1 MSQVSTSGF
10 QKGMFIL
17 FRGEIHQIVTFQHVN
32 PGKGSAF
39 VRTKLRNL
47 KTANSIEF
55 TYKSGEQVEQIPV
68 FVKELQYLYKEGT
81 NFVFMDNTSFE
92 QISLA
97 DSLVGNFG
105 RYMKEGEICQIYMHD
120 EKGLGLRLPKKVKLK
135 VTEAD
140 EAVKGNTVS
149 GAKKMV
155 ILQTGIRVA
164 VPLFIKTG
172 DTISVDPDT
181 GEYVE
186 RVND

>member
-55 TYKSGEQVEQIPV
+55 TYKSGEQVDQITV
-68 FVKELQYLYKEGT
+68 FVKELQYLYKDGS
-81 NFVFMDNTSFE
+81 NFVFMDNSSYE
-92 QISLA
+92 QMSLNE
-97 DSLVGNFG
+97 SLVGDFG
-105 RYMKEGEICQIYMHD
+105 KYLKEGEIYQVYMHED
-120 EKGLGLRLPKKVKLK
+120 EGLGIRAPKKVKLK
-135 VTEAD
+135 VTEAN

-149 GAKKMV
+149 GAKKIV
-155 ILQTGIRVA
+155 LLETGLKIA

-172 DTISVDPDT
+172 DMVSVDPES

-186 RVND
+186 RVNG

>member
-1 MSQVSTSGF
+1 
-10 QKGMFIL
+10 MFIL
-17 FRGEIHQIVTFQHVN
+17 FRGEITQIVSFQHVN

-47 KTANSIEF
+47 KTGNAIEF
-55 TYKSGEQVEQIPV
+55 TYKSGEQAEQIPV
-68 FVKELQYLYKEGT
+68 FVKELQYLYKEGSH
-81 NFVFMDNTSFE
+81 FVFMDNQSYE
-92 QISLA
+92 QISLGDA
-97 DSLVGNFG
+97 IIGDFG
-105 RYMKEGEICQIYMHD
+105 RFMKEGEIYQVYMHN
-120 EKGLGLRLPKKVKLK
+120 ENGLGLRFPKKVKLK

-155 ILQTGIRVA
+155 VVETGAKVA

-172 DTISVDPDT
+172 EVISVDPET

-186 RVND
+186 RVNE

>member
-17 FRGEIHQIVTFQHVN
+17 FRGEINQIVSFQHVN

-39 VRTKLRNL
+39 IRTKLRNL
-47 KTANSIEF
+47 KTGNSIEF
-55 TYKSGEQVEQIPV
+55 TYKSGEQVDQVSV
-68 FVKELQYLYKEGT
+68 FVKELQYLYKDGS
-81 NFVFMDNTSFE
+81 NFVFMDNSSYE
-92 QISLA
+92 QISLG
-97 DSLVGNFG
+97 DSLVGDFG
-105 RYMKEGEICQIYMHD
+105 KFLKEGEICQVYMHED
-120 EKGLGLRLPKKVKLK
+120 KGLGIKVPKKVKLR

-149 GAKKMV
+149 GAKKTV
-155 ILQTGIRVA
+155 LLETGIKIT

-172 DTISVDPDT
+172 DIISIDPES